1 MKVLVISE
9 SEDLKSRIEKH
20 LASSGT
26 EIIHYRHPIKA
37 MDNLEELAPEA
48 VLFSANDFPRHWK
61 IFLVFLRSYVPKESV
76 PFVILHGKDFDYDE
90 VSKATFLGVNGMI
103 DESFQTEGE
112 MQKLKDIL
120 VRYKKIMVEKKHES
134 EGLNHPGPDD
144 RVDLIFLHP
153 ENLNLVKGKVTA
165 LSASEIHFCPG
176 DSDSIMTLE
185 KNTLLSECS
194 LRIGE
199 KIYQVDLELTS
210 ISDEYVFR
218 FLQPMQELNTHISS
232 FAS

>member
-1 MKVLVISE
+1 M
-9 SEDLKSRIEKH
+9 KSRIEKQ
-20 LASSGT
+20 LSSSGT
-26 EIIHYRHPIKA
+26 EIIHYRNPIKA

-61 IFLVFLRSYVPKESV
+61 IFLVFLRSNVSKESV

-90 VSKATFLGVNGMI
+90 VSKATYLGVNGMV
-103 DESFQTEGE
+103 DDSFQTEGE

-120 VRYKKIMVEKKHES
+120 ARYKKITVSKKRES
-134 EGLNHPGPDD
+134 AGLFRPATDD

-153 ENLNLVKGKVTA
+153 ENLHLVRGKVTA
-165 LSASEIHFCPG
+165 LSSSEIHFCPA
-176 DSDSIMTLE
+176 DSEKDISLE
-185 KNTLLSECS
+185 TNTVISECS
-194 LRIGE
+194 LRVGE

-210 ISDEYVFR
+210 ISEDFIFR
-218 FLQPMQELNTHISS
+218 FVQPVRELNTLISS